1 MFITRTSTISGVER
15 TLDINVT
22 DEQLANWKNG
32 AFIQDAMPHLSAEDK
47 EFLKTGITPEEW
59 DTAFKEEDENTIEED
74 FDDFL
79 FVDHET
85 DDYIG

>member
-1 MFITRTSTISGVER
+1 MYITRTSIISNIER

-22 DEQLANWKNG
+22 DEQLKDWQSGTN
-32 AFIQDAMPHLSAEDK
+32 IQTAMPHLSKSDR
-47 EFLKTGITPEEW
+47 EFLKTGIVDNEW
-59 DTAFKEEDENTIEED
+59 DAAFKDEDEEQEDENES
-74 FDDFL
+74 L